1 MTSPRLSVLMPV
13 YNTEPEYLSQAIDSV
28 LSQSFTEFEF
38 LIYDDGSTREDTLA
52 LLERY
57 AASDDRIRL
66 MHEKNGGVAYARKRL
81 VEEASAGLCAIMDSD
96 DIAHPLRF
104 EKQLDFLE
112 KHPDVGICGSWFH
125 RFPSDTMVC
134 LPTLPGYLDFLR
146 ENCLG
151 NSTVMF
157 NKEILSRYGL
167 NFNEKCRYCEDYEL
181 YARAAR
187 LVKIVNLP
195 EVLLEY
201 RERPDSLCHAD
212 LEAIHNADWY
222 IHRRMLDFLTRREEW
237 RGETSSLVSE
247 LPAVHRPLPQTL
259 PLQGKKRFFSR
270 FKRPVVVRL
279 MGGLGNQM
287 FQYAFGCA
295 LAERLGRR
303 VKFDL
308 SWFEEA
314 VKTIVNKEKK
324 ENSDGVVMRDYA
336 LDVFSAPVPLADRS
350 LVRRLSRRKN
360 VETVTSYHRFDP
372 SLMDHPRGGLWE
384 GYFQNEGYFSSLKPY
399 LKKAFAFPSFAL
411 DDTFNQTTLLRI
423 RLYENSV
430 FVHVRGGDYKNLGWA
445 LPPSYYFDAAA
456 YMVSKLDDPHFFVF
470 GEYDEAVDK
479 ALRSHTSSLE
489 WVGDHNSLRNE
500 DWKDMALMMHC
511 RNAIAANSSFSWWAA
526 WLGEAERGVV
536 TAPSPFLDGTDEGIC
551 DSWVKIPRK

>member
-1 MTSPRLSVLMPV
+1 MTLPKLSVLMPV
-13 YNTEPEYLSQAIDSV
+13 YNTNPEYLSQAIDSV
-28 LSQSFTEFEF
+28 LSQSFSQFEF

-52 LLERY
+52 LLEHY
-57 AASDDRIRL
+57 ARSDGRIRL
-66 MHEKNGGVAYARKRL
+66 IHERNGGVALARKRL
-81 VEEASAGLCAIMDSD
+81 MEEASCNLCAIMDSD
-96 DIAHPLRF
+96 DISHPLRF
-104 EKQLDFLE
+104 EKQVDFFE
-112 KHPDVGICGSWFH
+112 KHPDVGICGTWFH

-151 NSTVMF
+151 NPTVMF

-167 NFNEKCRYCEDYEL
+167 NFNEKCKYCEDYEL

-212 LEAIHNADWY
+212 LEAIRNADWY
-222 IHRRMLDFLTRREEW
+222 IHRSMLDFLTRREEW
-237 RGETSSLVSE
+237 RQESNSLVGE
-247 LPAVHRPLPQTL
+247 LPVQGRPVPGKL
-259 PLQGKKRFFSR
+259 PLKRMEHFFSR

-295 LAERLGRR
+295 LSERQGRPLL
-303 VKFDL
+303 FDL

-314 VKTIVNKEKK
+314 EKTIVDKQNR
-324 ENSDGVVMRDYA
+324 ENADGVVMRPYA
-336 LDVFSAPVPLADRS
+336 LDVFKAPLRLAGSS
-350 LVRRLSRRKN
+350 LVKRLSRRKV
-360 VETVTSYHRFDP
+360 VEPVGSFHRFDP
-372 SLMDHPRGGLWE
+372 ELLTHNGPGLWQ
-384 GYFQNEGYFSSLKPY
+384 GYFQNEGYFSALKPY

-411 DDTFNQTTLLRI
+411 DDTFNQMALLGI

-430 FVHVRGGDYKNLGWA
+430 FVHVRGGDYKNLGWT
-445 LPPSYYFDAAA
+445 LPSGYYSDAAA
-456 YMVSKLDDPHFFVF
+456 YMVSKLDNPHFFVF

-479 ALRSHTSSLE
+479 ALRSHTSMLE
-489 WVGDHNSLRNE
+489 WIGNHNSLQNE

-511 RNAIAANSSFSWWAA
+511 RNAIIANSSFSWWAA
-526 WLGEAERGVV
+526 WLGEAERGLV
-536 TAPSPFLDGTDEGIC
+536 TAPAPFLDGTEEGIC